1 MFNSN
6 ADKNPDQLRQALID
20 DTYAMAF
27 GADLPA
33 ALLEVPDI
41 ERMSDEEVEEEA
53 RRRGITR

>member
-1 MFNSN
+1 MFNNKPKSIS
-6 ADKNPDQLRQALID
+6 DLRQALID

-41 ERMSDEEVEEEA
+41 ERMSDEEVVEEA
-53 RRRGITR
+53 RRRGIR